1 MRCSWAGDGPLVGS
15 ASNGQLFIFDRHQRQ
30 VTHTIQLRSLGT
42 PLAGVPEAHGVVHLT
57 AACTRNTPL
66 LHAAKCAASHG
77 VSAACKTADGDVY
90 GVTQSDVFKLD
101 VSTLR
106 VQYLDAPPIRDLYQ
120 IIEGPQPGVFFIGA
134 RGHLLEYHV
143 STATVCRRAAV

>member
-120 IIEGPQPGVFFIGA
+120 IIEGPEPGVFFIGA
-134 RGHLLEYHV
+134 RGHLLEYHLRD
-143 STATVCRRAAV
+143 TPHFR